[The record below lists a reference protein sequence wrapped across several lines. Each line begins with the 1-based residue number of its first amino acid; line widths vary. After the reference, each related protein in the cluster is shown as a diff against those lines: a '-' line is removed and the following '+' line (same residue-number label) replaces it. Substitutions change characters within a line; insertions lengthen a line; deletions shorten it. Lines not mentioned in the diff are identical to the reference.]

1 MSSHAEHHAKG
12 RSLVALDALNVF
24 MADVRDGLGPFL
36 AIYLAAAQ
44 HWDAGRIGIAMSV
57 QGFATVAAQTPAGG

>member
-44 HWDAGRIGIAMSV
+44 HWTRAGSGSRCRSRGS
-57 QGFATVAAQTPAGG
+57 PPSPRRRRRGG